1 MIDLSDRDYKT
12 NMYKWLMTQI
22 SVPKVLYTSH
32 IKKYAYEIKIHRES
46 NIKLDT
52 MKQEKVN
59 WILRRM
65 WRSYSECNTGD
76 IKICKNM

>member
-1 MIDLSDRDYKT
+1 
-12 NMYKWLMTQI
+12 MTQI

-32 IKKYAYEIKIHRES
+32 IKKYSYEIKIHRES

-65 WRSYSECNTGD
+65 
-76 IKICKNM
+76 